1 MVVFRSDT
9 EPTEQSIMTMEWG
22 TFSTFSKGDDPS
34 FRVTIICGQW
44 ANTKNPLDFCIAFF
58 LK

>member
-22 TFSTFSKGDDPS
+22 NVHPS
-34 FRVTIICGQW
+34 PPPAKVMTLVLELQLYADSEKIQKI
-44 ANTKNPLDFCIAFF
+44 L
-58 LK
+58 